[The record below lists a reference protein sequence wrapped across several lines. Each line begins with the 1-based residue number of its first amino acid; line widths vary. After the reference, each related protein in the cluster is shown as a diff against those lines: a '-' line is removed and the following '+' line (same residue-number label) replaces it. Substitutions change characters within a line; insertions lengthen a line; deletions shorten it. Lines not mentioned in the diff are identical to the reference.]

1 MCSPNS
7 VLELIMESLLCDEI
21 WLTSP
26 VTPDPPCRA
35 PMQPNFDI
43 YASSFYTTKQDREQ
57 ALAICMRQEL
67 SYMPEPEYAHRL
79 RFDDMGI
86 SRFRV
91 IQWIIKS
98 RSRLN
103 LSLETVFSAAN
114 YLDRF
119 ISMNQW
125 HGWKYWMVELLSVAC
140 LSVASKFTESFT
152 PSFDEIQM
160 EDLEHSFES
169 STIQRMELTLLQALG
184 WRLRSTTP
192 YTFAELLL
200 WSIDSLQPYLHQELI
215 TRVTDLLLHSLSDSK
230 FLDFR
235 PSVVAVS
242 AIRCCSEELL
252 SSKSDASVM
261 TYLTDFIP
269 PEQKDDLARCQK
281 IMELRM
287 TDPLYKIKVCG
298 NSKYCPSSPITV
310 LTMKGTNTCDCHVN
324 LSVSKMQSGS
334 NINFRSNLR
343 KRMREGH

>member
-79 RFDDMGI
+79 RSDDMGI

-91 IQWIIKS
+91 IQWIIK
-98 RSRLN
+98 
-103 LSLETVFSAAN
+103 
-114 YLDRF
+114 
-119 ISMNQW
+119 
-125 HGWKYWMVELLSVAC
+125 GWKYWMVELLSVAC
-140 LSVASKFTESFT
+140 LSVASKFSESFT

-200 WSIDSLQPYLHQELI
+200 WSIDSLQPHLHQELI

-230 FLDFR
+230 FLEFR

-269 PEQKDDLARCQK
+269 LEQRCQK

-298 NSKYCPSSPITV
+298 NPKYCPSSPITV